1 MRTLGVLVVLFLS
14 LCMTQAVYGARDI
27 DMSEVEVLAKL
38 PVKEI
43 IHNVLCRNS
52 NTEPTGR
59 R

>member
-1 MRTLGVLVVLFLS
+1 
-14 LCMTQAVYGARDI
+14 MTQAVYGARDI